1 MPEIE
6 EIITGVEVIEVVSA
20 GPQGPA
26 GPSGGG
32 GGGGSLDDLVPSP
45 AGTFPFATVTL
56 DIKGRTLS
64 ATAGTDVASE
74 STQQSMQSDITI
86 ILNAVNGLATS
97 GFTGNTVTEEA

>member
-6 EIITGVEVIEVVSA
+6 EIVTGVEVIEVVTA

-26 GPSGGG
+26 GSGGG
-32 GGGGSLDDLVPSP
+32 GGGWLDDLAPSP

-56 DIKGRTLS
+56 DVKGRTLS

-74 STQQSMQSDITI
+74 STQQSMQNDITL
-86 ILNAVNGLATS
+86 ILSAVNGLATN
-97 GFTGNTVTEEA
+97 GLTGNTVTEEA